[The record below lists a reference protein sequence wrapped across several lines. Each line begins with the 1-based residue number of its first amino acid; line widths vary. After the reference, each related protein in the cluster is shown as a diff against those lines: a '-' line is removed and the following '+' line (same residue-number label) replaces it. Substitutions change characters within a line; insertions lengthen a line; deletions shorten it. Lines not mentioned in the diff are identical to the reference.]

1 MAITKKQIVFDLK
14 TDKNSPIFKYYNSLS
29 SAYYYIEKYLNENNF
44 PCHRQGSVYTSDKP
58 LTNAQVS
65 VSLKKVCDA
74 IPWLYECINA
84 IDVSSVTRKESLL
97 DDVKAYCDMNSE
109 KKVAMQQEHIKRR
122 SVR

>member
-14 TDKNSPIFKYYNSLS
+14 TDKNSPIYNYYNSLS
-29 SAYYYIEKYLNENNF
+29 SAYYYIEKYLNKNNF

-74 IPWLYECINA
+74 IPWLYECTNA
-84 IDVSSVTRKESLL
+84 IDVSSITRKESLL
-97 DDVKAYCDMNSE
+97 DDVKAYCEMNND
-109 KKVAMQQEHIKRR
+109 KKEAMQQKHTRKKRIR
-122 SVR
+122 